1 MNSPGSVTSQQQEY
15 GGQLYYTP
23 DDLREAYTGGYADRR
38 TVSQL
43 PAHRIERLKTIVFF
57 KSF

>member
-23 DDLREAYTGGYADRR
+23 DDLREAYTGGYAVGRDNMR
-38 TVSQL
+38 VLS
-43 PAHRIERLKTIVFF
+43 KD
-57 KSF
+57 S